1 MTLSKLKKLWRF
13 SYLLNIDANP
23 KTVKGQKLGYMTAVL
38 YLAPYLTSGYNVCP
52 MAKIA
57 GCWRDCLNVQGRGG
71 MKVGGKRIRTKAGM
85 VPSNDIQR
93 ARIQRTKFWV
103 EDRPEF
109 CKQLVKEIDAF
120 LKRAK
125 RKGLTPVI
133 RLNGMSDI
141 QWERIDI
148 AHELGTGAG
157 MTIFGMYPDVQ
168 FYDYTKIAKRFRR
181 KLPANYHLSLSYSDA
196 NEKYAASCWEA
207 HGQHGASL
215 VMVYR
220 TKLDIT
226 NARTWYQECRVNF
239 VDGDAHDL
247 RFLDPAKS
255 IVALKAKGT
264 ARHDKS
270 GFVLDFE

>member
-1 MTLSKLKKLWRF
+1 MTLKQLKQLW
-13 SYLLNIDANP
+13 SIGYLLNIDANP
-23 KTVKGQKLGYMTAVL
+23 KTIKGQKKGYITAVL

-52 MAKIA
+52 MAVVA
-57 GCWRDCLNVQGRGG
+57 GCWRECLNVQGRGG
-71 MKVGGKRIRTKAGM
+71 MAVGGKTIKTTVGT
-85 VPSNDIQR
+85 VPSNDVQR
-93 ARIQRTKFWV
+93 ARINRTKFWV

-109 CKQLVKEIDAF
+109 CAQLVKEIRAF

-125 RKGLTPVI
+125 RVGLTPTV

-148 AHELGTGAG
+148 GHELGIESQ
-157 MTIFGMYPDVQ
+157 TIFEMFPDTI
-168 FYDYTKIAKRFRR
+168 FYDYTKIAKRFKRT
-181 KLPANYHLSLSYSDA
+181 LPSNYHLSLSFSNA

-220 TKLDIT
+220 TLDDIAA
-226 NARTWYQECRVNF
+226 ARLWFEECHVNF
-239 VDGDAHDL
+239 VDGDADDL
-247 RFLDPAKS
+247 RFLDPPKS
-255 IVALKAKGT
+255 VVALKAKGG
-264 ARHDKS
+264 ARHDTS